1 MASTVLDAI
10 SYAANPRTVRLVAVG
25 TVLVLVF
32 AVAVLGFAVAVSYI
46 ARRHLVKAVAQIASL
61 FALAAWV
68 SCGAWLAFSASNQAQ
83 NLAAVRVWQA
93 EQLGGLPASADE
105 AHWFGTGGP
114 TFVPGDVGGDR
125 ANQISAAGATAAFY
139 TGQAEESFEA
149 TIGLTT
155 GAVAAVAIAV
165 RKASKLRSS

>member
-114 TFVPGDVGGDR
+114 TFVPGDVDGDR
-125 ANQISAAGATAAFY
+125 ANQISAAGAAFY